1 MISSIKW
8 DKYIKQFYVVT
19 EKGVTDKLYVYN
31 LETEKLTELDSPVDI
46 IYKVHVAKSGAIYVL
61 GLSATLPMNIFRLTP
76 KGEWEQLTQN
86 NVLGVDEEQMGEQ
99 DVINYEYFDMM

>member
-31 LETEKLTELDSPVDI
+31 LETEKLTELDSTVDI

-61 GLSATLPMNIFRLTP
+61 GLSDTLPMNIFRLTP
-76 KGEWEQLTQN
+76 NGEWEQLTQHT
-86 NVLGVDEEQMGEQ
+86 VLEADEDKKVEPH
-99 DVINYEYFDMM
+99 VIIQESF